1 MYRRILVG
9 ITTAV
14 TAVSMVV
21 APSLTAYA
29 EDVTDQVVA
38 TSGSTTIDGN
48 VVSDSGD
55 SQLVEQGLVE
65 ASGSG
70 TSVTVTGNVDG
81 SAIVTGE
88 PHSIGPNYTFS
99 YPLTNS
105 QRVIDRVYEENTETK
120 TGAAAA
126 GVSVNNGASVTVGG
140 NVTGGANGAQVNGNG
155 SNLTVGGNVEAIG
168 QETVRSGKKYTGSD
182 IIEYTGTEA
191 VKVPELASMY
201 GYGVKIDAE
210 GENWGHSNHADGNGI
225 STDGNGSI
233 LVKGDV
239 IAKGTGIIIDTD
251 TNGNKGSITVL
262 GTIKGSEFGIAISE
276 GYSMEEYFD
285 DATVNRVHSLNTPS
299 PSGQYEDFHEKFI
312 RAGGTEEEYQAA
324 CQAAGER
331 LAAEMPDITIYA
343 LESKYPSRLIN
354 NSRDNDYYDAY
365 QVAYNKVTNAI
376 NYIIRHDDNVTVTA
390 NTKTIDAQDYF
401 VAKINQ
407 AFEVAAD
414 VPAGYMLSGGDNV
427 KVTDKGNGIYELI
440 LTGLGGG
447 INVRAILRPVAKAE
461 EVSYEVEVK
470 EVQQPEPQAQQ
481 IAAPTSAKTLAA
493 VTNLVS
499 EADTQA
505 FIAKVSGDKPAQ
517 TVAFEVN
524 KIPVT
529 QYKEAVIQNITSAPA
544 GGALNLV
551 TDQPSL
557 MDRAMA
563 EAIMARGDIDVNL
576 VFGYGGKTFK
586 VVIPAGYDVSSLLDA
601 NGFVGFLR
609 ILAILGGEIL

>member
-38 TSGSTTIDGN
+38 TSGSTPIDGN

-55 SQLVEQGLVE
+55 SQLINRGLVE

-88 PHSIGPNYTFS
+88 PQ
-99 YPLTNS
+99 TNG
-105 QRVIDRVYEENTETK
+105 DFTERIYRGSDGQCTSMIIYDTK
-120 TGAAAA
+120 TNTGGAMS
-126 GVSVNNGASVTVGG
+126 GVSVTGGASATVGG
-140 NVTGGANGAQVNGNG
+140 DITGGANGAMVYGNG
-155 SNLTVGGNVEAIG
+155 SSLTVGGDVKANG
-168 QETVRSGKKYTGSD
+168 QEEVISGRKYTGSD
-182 IIEYTGTEA
+182 IIKVEGAAPEDIKEGTQDNYGFA
-191 VKVPELASMY
+191 VKADAVGTAA
-201 GYGVKIDAE
+201 GVT
-210 GENWGHSNHADGNGI
+210 NHAEGNGI
-225 STDGNGSI
+225 STDGNGNI

-262 GTIKGSEFGIAISE
+262 GTIKGSEFGIAISDA
-276 GYSMEEYFD
+276 YSMMDYV
-285 DATVNRVHSLNTPS
+285 DAETRTRIESLQSNGT
-299 PSGQYEDFHEKFI
+299 YEDFHEKFI

-427 KVTDKGNGIYELI
+427 KVTEKGNGIYELI

-447 INVRAILRPVAKAE
+447 INVRAVLRPVAKAE

-470 EVQQPEPQAQQ
+470 EVKQPEPQIQP

-499 EADTQA
+499 EADTQS

-563 EAIMARGDIDVNL
+563 EAIMARSDIDVNL

-609 ILAILGGEIL
+609 ILAILGGEII

>member
-21 APSLTAYA
+21 TPSLTAYA
-29 EDVTDQVVA
+29 EDKTDQVIV
-38 TSGSTTIDGN
+38 TSGNESIDGN

-55 SQLVEQGLVE
+55 SQLINRGLVE

-81 SAIVTGE
+81 SAIVTEE
-88 PHSIGPNYTFS
+88 PQ
-99 YPLTNS
+99 TNNS
-105 QRVIDRVYEENTETK
+105 TERFYRGSDGQCTSMIIYDTKTK
-120 TGAAAA
+120 TGGAMS
-126 GVSVNNGASVTVGG
+126 GVSVTDGASATVGG
-140 NVTGGANGAQVNGNG
+140 DITGGANGAMVYGNG
-155 SNLTVGGNVEAIG
+155 SSLTVGGDVKAIG
-168 QETVRSGKKYTGSD
+168 QEEVISGRKYTGSD
-182 IIEYTGTEA
+182 IIKVEGAAPEDIKEGTQDKYGFAVKADATGTA
-191 VKVPELASMY
+191 AGKT
-201 GYGVKIDAE
+201 
-210 GENWGHSNHADGNGI
+210 NHAKGDGI
-225 STDGNGSI
+225 YTDGNGNI

-239 IAKGTGIIIDTD
+239 IADDAGIVIDTD

-262 GTIKGSEFGIAISE
+262 GTVKGSEFGISILDARNMSD
-276 GYSMEEYFD
+276 YLD
-285 DATVNRVHSLNTPS
+285 DEICTRIQNLP
-299 PSGQYEDFHEKFI
+299 PIGKYEDFHERFI

-324 CQAAGER
+324 CRAASDR
-331 LAAEMPDITIYA
+331 LVAEMPDITIYA
-343 LESKYPSRLIN
+343 IESKRPIN
-354 NSRDNDYYDAY
+354 NSRDYDYYDAY

-376 NYIIRHDDNVTVTA
+376 NYIIKHDDNVTVTA
-390 NTKTIDAQDYF
+390 NTKTIDAKDYF

-427 KVTDKGNGIYELI
+427 KVTEKGNGIYELI

-447 INVRAILRPVAKAE
+447 INIRAILRPVAKAE

-470 EVQQPEPQAQQ
+470 EVQQPEPQIQP

>member
-9 ITTAV
+9 ITTTV

-21 APSLTAYA
+21 TPSLTVYA
-29 EDVTDQVVA
+29 EDVTDQVVVS
-38 TSGSTTIDGN
+38 SGNRTIDGN

-55 SQLVEQGLVE
+55 SQLINSGLVE

-88 PHSIGPNYTFS
+88 ETPGSGYTYS
-99 YPLTNS
+99 S
-105 QRVIDRVYEENTETK
+105 HMSGSKKVVYEVFYEDTETK
-120 TGAAAA
+120 TGAAGS

-182 IIEYTGTEA
+182 IIEYTGTEK
-191 VKVPELASMY
+191 VKEDPVLADHY

-210 GENWGHSNHADGNGI
+210 GEDWGYTNHAEGNGI
-225 STDGNGSI
+225 STDGNGNI

-285 DATVNRVHSLNTPS
+285 DATVNRVHSLNTPN

-343 LESKYPSRLIN
+343 LESKYPQRLIN

-376 NYIIRHDDNVTVTA
+376 NYIIKHDDNVTVTA
-390 NTKTIDAQDYF
+390 NTKTIDAKDYF

-427 KVTDKGNGIYELI
+427 KVTEKGNGIYELI
-440 LTGLGGG
+440 LTGIGGG
-447 INVRAILRPVAKAE
+447 INIRAILRPVAKAE

-470 EVQQPEPQAQQ
+470 EVQQPEPQIQP

-529 QYKEAVIQNITSAPA
+529 QYKEAVIQNITSAPV

>member
-55 SQLVEQGLVE
+55 SQLAEQGLVE

-88 PHSIGPNYTFS
+88 ETPVSRYTYS
-99 YPLTNS
+99 YHMS
-105 QRVIDRVYEENTETK
+105 GSKKVVYEVFYEDTETK
-120 TGAAAA
+120 TGAAGS

-168 QETVRSGKKYTGSD
+168 QEKVRSGKKYTGSD
-182 IIEYTGTEA
+182 IIEYTGTEE
-191 VKVPELASMY
+191 VKEDPVLADHY
-201 GYGVKIDAE
+201 GYGVKADAV
-210 GENWGHSNHADGNGI
+210 GENWGHTNHAEGNGI
-225 STDGNGSI
+225 STDGNGNI

-285 DATVNRVHSLNTPS
+285 DATVNRVHSLNTPN

-343 LESKYPSRLIN
+343 LESKYPQRLIN

-376 NYIIRHDDNVTVTA
+376 NYIIKHDDNVTVTA
-390 NTKTIDAQDYF
+390 NTKTIDAKDYF

-427 KVTDKGNGIYELI
+427 RVTDKGNGIYELI

-470 EVQQPEPQAQQ
+470 EVKQPEPQAQQ

-499 EADTQA
+499 EADTQT

-544 GGALNLV
+544 KGALNLV

-563 EAIMARGDIDVNL
+563 EAIMARSDIDVNL

>member
-9 ITTAV
+9 ITTTV

-21 APSLTAYA
+21 TPSLTAYA
-29 EDVTDQVVA
+29 EDKTDQVIV
-38 TSGSTTIDGN
+38 TSGNESIDGN

-55 SQLVEQGLVE
+55 SQLINRGLVE

-88 PHSIGPNYTFS
+88 PQ
-99 YPLTNS
+99 TNNGS
-105 QRVIDRVYEENTETK
+105 TERFYRGSDGQCTSMIIYDTK
-120 TGAAAA
+120 TNTGGAMS
-126 GVSVNNGASVTVGG
+126 GVSVTDGASATVGG
-140 NVTGGANGAQVNGNG
+140 DITGGANGTMVYGNG
-155 SNLTVGGNVEAIG
+155 SSLTVGGDVKANG
-168 QETVRSGKKYTGSD
+168 QEEVISGRKYTGSD
-182 IIEYTGTEA
+182 IIKVEGAAPEDIKAGTQDNYGFAVKSDATGTA
-191 VKVPELASMY
+191 AGKT
-201 GYGVKIDAE
+201 
-210 GENWGHSNHADGNGI
+210 NHAKGDGI
-225 STDGNGSI
+225 YTDGNGNI

-239 IAKGTGIIIDTD
+239 IADDAGIVIDTD

-262 GTIKGSEFGIAISE
+262 GTVKGSEFGISILDARNMSD
-276 GYSMEEYFD
+276 YLD
-285 DATVNRVHSLNTPS
+285 DEICTRIQNLP
-299 PSGQYEDFHEKFI
+299 PIGKYEDFHERFI

-324 CQAAGER
+324 CRAASDR
-331 LAAEMPDITIYA
+331 LVAEMPDITIYA
-343 LESKYPSRLIN
+343 IESKRPIN
-354 NSRDNDYYDAY
+354 NSRDYDYYDAY

-376 NYIIRHDDNVTVTA
+376 NYIIKHDDNVTVTA
-390 NTKTIDAQDYF
+390 NTKTIDAKDYF

-427 KVTDKGNGIYELI
+427 KVTEKGNGIYELI

-447 INVRAILRPVAKAE
+447 INIRAILRPVAKAE

-470 EVQQPEPQAQQ
+470 EVKQPEPQAQP

-499 EADTQA
+499 EADTQT

-529 QYKEAVIQNITSAPA
+529 QYKEAVIQNITSAPT

-563 EAIMARGDIDVNL
+563 EAIMARSDIDVNL

>member
-9 ITTAV
+9 ITTTV

-21 APSLTAYA
+21 TPSLTVYA
-29 EDVTDQVVA
+29 EDMTDQVVA

-88 PHSIGPNYTFS
+88 ETPISGSTYS
-99 YPLTNS
+99 YHMS
-105 QRVIDRVYEENTETK
+105 GSKKVVYEVFYEDTETK
-120 TGAAAA
+120 TGAVGS

-168 QETVRSGKKYTGSD
+168 QETVISGKKYTGSD
-182 IIEYTGTEA
+182 IIEYTGTEG
-191 VKVPELASMY
+191 VKEDPVLADRY
-201 GYGVKIDAE
+201 GYGVKADAV

-225 STDGNGSI
+225 STDGNGNI

-285 DATVNRVHSLNTPS
+285 DATVNRVNSLNTPN

-343 LESKYPSRLIN
+343 LESKYPQRLIN

-390 NTKTIDAQDYF
+390 NTKTIDAKDYF

-440 LTGLGGG
+440 LTGIGGG
-447 INVRAILRPVAKAE
+447 INIKAILRPVAKAE

-470 EVQQPEPQAQQ
+470 EVQQPEPQIQP

-529 QYKEAVIQNITSAPA
+529 QYKEAVIQNITSAPV